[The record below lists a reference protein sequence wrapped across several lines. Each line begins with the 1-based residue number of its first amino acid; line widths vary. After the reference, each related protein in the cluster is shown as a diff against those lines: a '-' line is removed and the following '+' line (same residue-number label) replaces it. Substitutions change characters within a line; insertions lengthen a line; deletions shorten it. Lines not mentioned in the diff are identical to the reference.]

1 MQALAQWLAAT
12 PASRGIAG
20 ALWLIPVLQ
29 AVHILAIAAVLS
41 AVMLVDLR
49 ILQVAGRS
57 QTMAETAHRFV
68 PWIWTSLVVLAAT
81 GLLLIIGEPKRSL
94 LNPAFQLKML
104 LLALA
109 IAVTL
114 AFQISLRRNLALWND
129 GAPAGRLMSAFAVL
143 TFLLWCAI
151 AVAGRWIAYLQVY

>member
-57 QTMAETAHRFV
+57 QTMAETARRFV
-68 PWIWTSLVVLAAT
+68 PWIWASLIVLAAT

-109 IAVTL
+109 IAVTV
-114 AFQISLRRNLALWND
+114 AFQSSLRRNVASWRD
-129 GAPAGRLMSAFAVL
+129 GAPRGVMMSALAVL

>member
-49 ILQVAGRS
+49 ILQVAGRA